1 MTQKYFGS
9 RNDSLQLW
17 LYQRASLLH
26 QAKFL
31 TGDPTLLL
39 VHGMDDT
46 LVSIDHTMQL
56 ARVSYCTE
64 LCPSHLPTFI
74 GIDGQEHY
82 IPATGETI

>member
-46 LVSIDHTMQL
+46 LVTIDHTMQL
-56 ARVSYCTE
+56 ARVSCE
-64 LCPSHLPTFI
+64 LLYRVMSFTSPNLL
-74 GIDGQEHY
+74 
-82 IPATGETI
+82 